1 MSKIYKIVFL
11 VAIAVIPITIASAQ
25 DSVKVVRDSVPNIS
39 IKDTSIKDT
48 VPTSVNVE
56 LENIFNSK
64 TPKQYTLSHIAV
76 TGTTFDP
83 NLIISISGL
92 TVGDKITLP
101 GGDDFA
107 KVITNLWNQNLV
119 SDVEVYLTNLVGNN
133 LSIEIHVTDRPI
145 LSSFKFRGIS
155 KTEAD
160 DLTPKLDLA
169 KGRVTRVTEGFKVSS
184 IDIIKKVFIDKGFR
198 NVEVELNEVKDPK
211 AANAVNI
218 VFVIH
223 KNGKVRIINIYFA
236 GNDEI
241 PDLKLKKQMKGT
253 KE

>member
-25 DSVKVVRDSVPNIS
+25 DSVKVVRDSVPN
-39 IKDTSIKDT
+39 TPIKDT

-92 TVGDKITLP
+92 TIGDKITLP

-119 SDVEVYLTNLVGNN
+119 SNVEVYLTNLVGNN

-145 LSSFKFRGIS
+145 LSSFKFR
-155 KTEAD
+155 
-160 DLTPKLDLA
+160 
-169 KGRVTRVTEGFKVSS
+169 
-184 IDIIKKVFIDKGFR
+184 
-198 NVEVELNEVKDPK
+198 
-211 AANAVNI
+211 
-218 VFVIH
+218 
-223 KNGKVRIINIYFA
+223 
-236 GNDEI
+236 
-241 PDLKLKKQMKGT
+241 
-253 KE
+253 